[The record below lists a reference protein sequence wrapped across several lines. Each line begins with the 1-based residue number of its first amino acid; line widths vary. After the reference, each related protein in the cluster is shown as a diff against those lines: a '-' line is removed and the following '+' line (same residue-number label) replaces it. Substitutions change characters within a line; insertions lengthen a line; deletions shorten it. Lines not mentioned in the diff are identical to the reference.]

1 MSATGKALWVYAA
14 RGGTTVATF
23 SCGALLVA
31 CATERSS
38 WVDHTALVIRP
49 SHHQA
54 VLAFS
59 FGADPPREEAGA
71 LASRNIAATIAA
83 SAVLQDSP
91 IPTLDTMDFKG
102 GRVFIHP
109 PREH

>member
-1 MSATGKALWVYAA
+1 MSATGKGLWVNAQ
-14 RGGTTVATF
+14 RGGTSVAAFT
-23 SCGALLVA
+23 CGALLAA
-31 CATERSS
+31 CATERSPWMDS
-38 WVDHTALVIRP
+38 TALVIRP

-59 FGADPPREEAGA
+59 FGAEPPREEVGA

-91 IPTLDTMDFKG
+91 VPTLDTMDFKG

>member
-1 MSATGKALWVYAA
+1 MSATGKDLWMNAPRGATSIAA
-14 RGGTTVATF
+14 FT
-23 SCGALLVA
+23 CGALLAA
-31 CATERSS
+31 CATERTP
-38 WVDHTALVIRP
+38 WMDRTALVIRP

-71 LASRNIAATIAA
+71 LAGRNIAATIAA

-91 IPTLDTMDFKG
+91 TPNLDTMDFKA
-102 GRVFIHP
+102 GRLVIHS
-109 PREH
+109 PR